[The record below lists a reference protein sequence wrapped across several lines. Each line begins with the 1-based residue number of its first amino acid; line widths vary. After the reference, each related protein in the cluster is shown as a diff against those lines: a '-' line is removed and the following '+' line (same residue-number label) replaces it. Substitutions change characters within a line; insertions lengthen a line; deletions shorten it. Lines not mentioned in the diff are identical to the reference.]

1 MSMTREENDL
11 ITRTGPGTPLG
22 EVMRR
27 YWIPAAL
34 SSELAEPDCP
44 PVRVKL
50 LGERLVAFRDSQGL
64 IGMVDE
70 FCAHRRSS
78 LFLGRNEESGL
89 RCVYHGWKYD
99 VDGNCVDMPNEPP
112 ATDFKNKIHLKSY
125 PTVELGGVIWT
136 YMGPKEQRPAL
147 PKFEWTEVPAEQRL
161 VSKTWQECNWLQALE
176 GGFDDA
182 HASFLHSVVDPKTP
196 RAGTRRFW
204 IESRTSKI
212 EVKLADYGYLCCAT
226 HRLNDNQNMIW
237 TAHFVMPFHQLRA
250 SFVAGQIQ
258 DAMTEGHMWVPM
270 DDENCMVYNWMYG
283 FSGEAISADKMAAI
297 EQARGRGEQEQ
308 TADFRKIRNK
318 DNDWLID
325 RRVQKLET
333 YTGIEGINT
342 QDHAI
347 TESMEPIVDR
357 TQEHLGSTDRAI
369 VIGRHLLIQAA
380 HALRQGKEPIG
391 LQSSYYRI
399 RAIGKV
405 IPADVHWLDVMKN
418 ELYPD
423 DNADASST
431 FKV

>member
-1 MSMTREENDL
+1 
-11 ITRTGPGTPLG
+11 
-22 EVMRR
+22 
-27 YWIPAAL
+27 
-34 SSELAEPDCP
+34 
-44 PVRVKL
+44 
-50 LGERLVAFRDSQGL
+50 
-64 IGMVDE
+64 
-70 FCAHRRSS
+70 
-78 LFLGRNEESGL
+78 
-89 RCVYHGWKYD
+89 
-99 VDGNCVDMPNEPP
+99 
-112 ATDFKNKIHLKSY
+112 LKSY
-125 PTVELGGVIWT
+125 PTVELGGVIWA
-136 YMGPKEQRPAL
+136 YMGPKDQRPAL
-147 PKFEWTEVPAEQRL
+147 PKFEWTEVPADQRL

-204 IESRTSKI
+204 IESRNS
-212 EVKLADYGYLCCAT
+212 EVEAKLTDYGYLCGAT
-226 HRLNDNQNMIW
+226 HRLNDKENMIW

-283 FSGEAISADKMAAI
+283 FADGVISADKMAAI

-325 RRVQKLET
+325 RRVQKHET

-357 TQEHLGSTDRAI
+357 TQEHLGTTDRAV
-369 VIGRHLLIQAA
+369 VIGRHLLIQAV
-380 HALRQGKEPIG
+380 HSLREGKELIG
-391 LQSSYYRI
+391 LQPSFYKI

-423 DNADASST
+423 GNADVRS
-431 FKV
+431 